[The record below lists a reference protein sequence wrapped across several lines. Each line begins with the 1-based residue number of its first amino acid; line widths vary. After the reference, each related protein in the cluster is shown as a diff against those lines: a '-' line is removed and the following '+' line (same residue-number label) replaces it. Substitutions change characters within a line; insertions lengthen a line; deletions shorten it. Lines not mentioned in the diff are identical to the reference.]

1 MKMWLLASA
10 LTFSFMAT
18 AAPSLAVDDN
28 PPSCNSDHPGR
39 FTTLVVHGRE
49 VKTYRDGCGIPHI
62 FADTN
67 HGLFVGYGYAVARDR
82 LWQLELNRRS
92 ARGRL
97 SEIF

>member
-1 MKMWLLASA
+1 M
-10 LTFSFMAT
+10 
-18 AAPSLAVDDN
+18 VQ
-28 PPSCNSDHPGR
+28 
-39 FTTLVVHGRE
+39 GRE

-67 HGLFVGYGYAVARDR
+67 HGLFVGYGYAVAQDR
-82 LWQLELNRRS
+82 LWQLELNRRG